1 MGQRPNDLTPGAGPW
16 HRWGYELRQFR
27 EARRLSQQALARAAL
42 IDRSHLGRFE
52 RAERPVPRP
61 AAVVLDRVLDAAGAL
76 VRYWDEA
83 ESESPQ
89 DNSAMTSRAETEVH
103 EANTRSHGAS
113 GLGALAMSGPGQA
126 VSLGDD
132 MDLVVVPARINGRIH
147 FVPVPRRIVLASGL
161 AGLAAAA
168 VPAAPATADN
178 DLADMGSPFEH
189 FAQLRRVIVQT
200 DNLIGPRHVLPALQ
214 QNLVFLATRRRA
226 ARGADAVKL
235 LALETRYEELAGWF
249 AQDIGDERTA
259 HGHTAKALDASH
271 IAGDT
276 DLTAYILGRKAQ
288 LAVDTGHPA
297 DALGLASAARRTA
310 RPGSRLEVIAVL
322 HEAHA
327 HAVLGE
333 ASETHKTYDTALT
346 LLARADSD
354 GVWGSW
360 LDTAYVNT
368 ARARSLAALG
378 DYERAAAGFDNAIAM
393 LPPAYRRDRGVYL
406 ARAARAHAGTGNNAL
421 AARIGMQAVGIATE
435 TGSAR
440 IVHQLDRLDQAL
452 APAAREDGVA
462 EFRASLDRIV
472 LHPA

>member
-1 MGQRPNDLTPGAGPW
+1 MGQQPNELTPDAGPW
-16 HRWGYELRQFR
+16 HRWGHELRQFR
-27 EARRLSQQALARAAL
+27 EARRLSQQALARRAL

-52 RAERPVPRP
+52 RAERPVPKH
-61 AAVVLDRVLDAAGAL
+61 AAITLDDVLDAAGAL
-76 VRYWDEA
+76 VRGWDNAEREA
-83 ESESPQ
+83 PQ
-89 DNSAMTSRAETEVH
+89 DCSVPVSRAGTETH
-103 EANTRSHGAS
+103 GASTRGHGAS
-113 GLGALAMSGPGQA
+113 GPETLAMSA
-126 VSLGDD
+126 VVRAGSLADD
-132 MDLVVVPARINGRIH
+132 TDTVVVPARLHGRIL
-147 FVPVPRRIVLASGL
+147 FVPVPRRVVLASGI
-161 AGLAAAA
+161 AGLAATAMPTAA
-168 VPAAPATADN
+168 PAAPVE
-178 DLADMGSPFEH
+178 LADMGSPFEH
-189 FAQLRRVIVQT
+189 FAQLRRVMIQT

-214 QNLVFLATRRRA
+214 QHLVSLATRRRA
-226 ARGADAVKL
+226 ARGTDAVEL

-271 IAGDT
+271 ITGDT

-297 DALGLASAARRTA
+297 DALGLAAAARRTA

-333 ASETHKTYDTALT
+333 GGEAHRAYDTALA
-346 LLARADSD
+346 LLCRAGSD

-360 LDTAYVNT
+360 LDAAYIST

-378 DYERAAAGFDNAIAM
+378 EYEQAAAGFDSALAV
-393 LPPAYRRDRGVYL
+393 LPPTYRRDRGVYL
-406 ARAARAHAGTGNNAL
+406 ARAARAHAGTGNVTL
-421 AARIGMQAVGIATE
+421 AARIGGQAVGIAAE

-440 IVHQLDRLDQAL
+440 IFGQLDRLDQAL
-452 APAAREDGVA
+452 APATGEAGVA

>member
-1 MGQRPNDLTPGAGPW
+1 MGQQPNELTPGAGPW

-27 EARRLSQQALARAAL
+27 EARRLSQRALARKAL

-52 RAERPVPRP
+52 RAERPVPRH
-61 AAVVLDRVLDAAGAL
+61 AAVVLDQALDAADAL
-76 VRYWDEA
+76 VRGWDEA
-83 ESESPQ
+83 ALQAPQ
-89 DNSAMTSRAETEVH
+89 DGSVIASRAETATH
-103 EANTRSHGAS
+103 GANVRSHGANS
-113 GLGALAMSGPGQA
+113 MGPLAARGFEQA

-132 MDLVVVPARINGRIH
+132 ADTVVVPARIQGRIL
-147 FVPVPRRIVLASGL
+147 FVPVPRRVVLASGL
-161 AGLAAAA
+161 AGLAATT
-168 VPAAPATADN
+168 VPATTAMADTELAT
-178 DLADMGSPFEH
+178 MSSPFEH
-189 FAQLRRVIVQT
+189 FAQLRRVIIQT

-214 QNLVFLATRRRA
+214 QHLASLSARRRA
-226 ARGADAVKL
+226 ARGVDAMQL

-249 AQDIGDERTA
+249 AQDIGDERSA

-271 IAGDT
+271 ITGDS
-276 DLTAYILGRKAQ
+276 DLTAYILARKAQ
-288 LAVDTGHPA
+288 LALDTGHPA
-297 DALGLASAARRTA
+297 DAFGLATAARRTA

-333 ASETHKTYDTALT
+333 GREAHRAYETALA
-346 LLARADSD
+346 LLGRADSD

-378 DYERAAAGFDNAIAM
+378 AYEQAAADFDNAIAM

-406 ARAARAHAGTGNNAL
+406 ARAARAHAGTGNMSL
-421 AARIGMQAVGIATE
+421 AARIGAQAVGIAAE

-440 IVHQLDRLDQAL
+440 IFHQLDHLDQAL
-452 APAAREDGVA
+452 APASGEDGVA